1 MFYKVPK
8 IWCTVQHNLTL
19 RQRWRHMRHHYK
31 VLIHIESWYQMV
43 VWPGMQLAIPLY
55 VKMSDSVLLNRALL
69 QFSIILI
76 HLYTGSTAEYT
87 QNASNTQYTIS
98 QWPLNRFEWIMA
110 WIVGMDCAQPQIR
123 SCESDSVSILLTV
136 IALAMLNIQR
146 IHHISMT
153 NEQIWM
159 SKSCIFRYEPNVAGL
174 QFSTI

>member
-19 RQRWRHMRHHYK
+19 RQRWRHMRHHYQ
-31 VLIHIESWYQMV
+31 VLIHIESWYEMV

-55 VKMSDSVLLNRALL
+55 VKMSDSVPLNRAVL

-76 HLYTGSTAEYT
+76 HLYTGSSAEYT
-87 QNASNTQYTIS
+87 QNASNTQYNIS

-123 SCESDSVSILLTV
+123 HCRIWLCSNSFDCNCTSYVEYTKNTSYLHDQWTD
-136 IALAMLNIQR
+136 LN
-146 IHHISMT
+146 
-153 NEQIWM
+153 E
-159 SKSCIFRYEPNVAGL
+159 
-174 QFSTI
+174 